1 MTRTFM
7 NKKKK
12 KRVDDNDD
20 DDDDDD
26 DDVSTKKRDKKRQ
39 KSSLSKRKSMFTFI
53 SYASFLIN
61 NLCKI
66 TFSNKKEEKN
76 HKKNKK

>member
-1 MTRTFM
+1 M

-12 KRVDDNDD
+12 KRVDDNDND
-20 DDDDDD
+20 DDI
-26 DDVSTKKRDKKRQ
+26 STKKRDKKRQ
-39 KSSLSKRKSMFTFI
+39 KSLSKRKSMFTFI